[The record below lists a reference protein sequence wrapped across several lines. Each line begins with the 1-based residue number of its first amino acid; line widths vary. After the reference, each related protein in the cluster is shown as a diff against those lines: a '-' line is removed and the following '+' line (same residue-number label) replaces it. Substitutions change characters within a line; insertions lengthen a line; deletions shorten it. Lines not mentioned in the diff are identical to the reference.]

1 MDGADDSSDEED
13 HTTLQSV
20 VKTTPEPKNKK
31 TKGQAVKV
39 CSLVDIC
46 TQHELCRCAKY
57 AALYYLTF

>member
-13 HTTLQSV
+13 HTTPQSV

-39 CSLVDIC
+39 CSSSDVC
-46 TQHELCRCAKY
+46 TQYELYRYAKCAT
-57 AALYYLTF
+57 LYY